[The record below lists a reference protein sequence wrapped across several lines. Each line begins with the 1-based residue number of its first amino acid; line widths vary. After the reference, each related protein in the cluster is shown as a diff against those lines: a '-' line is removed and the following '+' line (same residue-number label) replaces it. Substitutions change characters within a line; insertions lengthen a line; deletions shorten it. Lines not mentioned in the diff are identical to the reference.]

1 MLKLK
6 NIKLN
11 NNILS
16 AEYHPENSDD
26 FGSVSINT
34 ENMEVV
40 EQRPSKYDE
49 SFPIYLNHAV
59 DALKKLSKT
68 TEIPKEKLIMWH

>member
-11 NNILS
+11 NKTLS

-26 FGSVSINT
+26 FGSVAINI
-34 ENMEVV
+34 ENNEIIEKTLSKHDEV
-40 EQRPSKYDE
+40 
-49 SFPIYLNHAV
+49 FPIYLNHAV
-59 DALKKLSKT
+59 DALIKLSKT
-68 TEIPKEKLIMWH
+68 TTIPKEKLIMWH